1 MLYVYIVYIYMYMH
15 STAHLQLYN
24 FTFVPLKKVL
34 EFKFNLCLYFNL
46 LILLY
51 DVGIYN
57 YEETLNI
64 KYLSFLTY
72 ISIMLN
78 LETK

>member
-1 MLYVYIVYIYMYMH
+1 MYILYMCMH

-24 FTFVPLKKVL
+24 FTFVPRKKVL
-34 EFKFNLCLYFNL
+34 EFKFNLCMYFNL
-46 LILLY
+46 LILVY
-51 DVGIYN
+51 NVRIYN

-64 KYLSFLTY
+64 KYLNFLTY

-78 LETK
+78 LEIK